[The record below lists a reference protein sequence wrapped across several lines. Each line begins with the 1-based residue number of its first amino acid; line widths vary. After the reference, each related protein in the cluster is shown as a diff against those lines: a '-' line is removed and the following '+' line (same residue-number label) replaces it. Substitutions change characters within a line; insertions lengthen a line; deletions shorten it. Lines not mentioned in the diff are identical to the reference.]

1 MRRLLAAAGI
11 ALLALTPLHASVE
24 AIDHPGALPL
34 LAGIEAVRTDLKLNS
49 LQRAV
54 LDSLRDEYKASA
66 RKLFTPP
73 PETPEARAEVTKKL
87 HALNAQYNARVL
99 STLNPVQQKRIV
111 QIEQQILGATVLVSP
126 TLQGKLGLNDKQ
138 KQKIESLRSKGL
150 VYVSKVNRQFE
161 DGKIGYFEKLKLLR
175 TKRFA
180 VGESMLKVLTPE
192 QKQMYAALGGEKLK
206 S

>member
-1 MRRLLAAAGI
+1 MRRFLAAAGI
-11 ALLALTPLHASVE
+11 AVLALTSLHANVE
-24 AIDHPGALPL
+24 ATDHPGSLPL
-34 LAGIEAVRTDLKLNS
+34 LAGIEAVRNDLKLNS

-66 RKLFTPP
+66 KKLFSPR
-73 PETPEARAEVTKKL
+73 PETPEAQAATLQKL

-111 QIEQQILGATVLVSP
+111 QIEQQVLGAIVLVSP
-126 TLQGKLGLNDKQ
+126 TLQGKLGLSDKQ
-138 KQKIESLRSKGL
+138 KQKIESLRGKGL
-150 VYVSKVNRQFE
+150 AYVSKVNKQFE

-192 QKQMYAALGGEKLK
+192 QKQAYAALGGERLK